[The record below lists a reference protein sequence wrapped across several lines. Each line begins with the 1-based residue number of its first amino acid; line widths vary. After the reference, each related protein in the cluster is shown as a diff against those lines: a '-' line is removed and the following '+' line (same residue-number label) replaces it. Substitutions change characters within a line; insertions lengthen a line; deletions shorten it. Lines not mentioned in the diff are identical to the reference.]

1 MTIANYVTL
10 ARIILVPISVILLL
24 FGINGLAALVFII
37 LCFSDAIDGYI
48 ARRYDQVSEFG
59 KLIDPLADKILVI
72 SLLIALVGLGK
83 ASSIPVILLVVR
95 ELLVSAI
102 RTSVA
107 KEHGIL
113 AASQIAK
120 YKTASQMLAVFM
132 LILDIPLAA
141 LVLWLSVV
149 IGYISGGA
157 YLWQNQRSLRL
168 K

>member
-10 ARIILVPISVILLL
+10 ARILLVPISIVLLL

-37 LCFSDAIDGYI
+37 LSFSDAIDGYI
-48 ARRYDQVSEFG
+48 ARRYNQISEFG

-83 ASSIPVILLVVR
+83 ASSVPVILLVVR

-107 KEHGIL
+107 KDGGIL

-157 YLWQNQRSLRL
+157 YLWQNQKSLQL